1 MATNGISIESQN
13 HRVIAI
19 EKDPQDHLVQ
29 PSEHCNITHPI
40 LQGPV
45 KLHTPLQDKKPTQ
58 PPFFPPVAPFLAIGS
73 TDGTS
78 QGRGPTTQHLF
89 KHRMAHPHPQRHF
102 FRKEITGFCW
112 VLFLFF
118 SPSFFL
124 LGLNAL
130 TSVLLT

>member
-29 PSEHCNITHPI
+29 PSEHCNITHFT
-40 LQGPV
+40 GPC
-45 KLHTPLQDKKPTQ
+45 KTTYTTTGQKPTQ